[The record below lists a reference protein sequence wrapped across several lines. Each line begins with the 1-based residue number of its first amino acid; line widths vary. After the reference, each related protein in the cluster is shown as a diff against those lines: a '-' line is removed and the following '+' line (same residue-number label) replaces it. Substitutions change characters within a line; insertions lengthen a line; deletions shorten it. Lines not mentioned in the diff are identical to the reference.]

1 LSFSKNFEEW
11 IENYRQLPPEN
22 RLDLAVADLAR
33 YYTSSG
39 AGNEIKNYVLDSSL
53 TNLEGLVSRINP
65 SSDKSEEALSLE
77 AQAKLRSILTDTSEG
92 ALFITD
98 IMTKIRDNLGDY
110 DKIDQ
115 LIQIRFESSA
125 VPDSPVNATANIDDG
140 VGVKQQCGILRNVL
154 LDISRK
160 KSLEGTGQS
169 LEEVT
174 PSDGNDGGAPADRID
189 NPWLTVVNVN
199 DNRLTPANRRSDA
212 GSIFFNSIPTI
223 EMSQCAPFIKLMF
236 VSETDTF
243 SNGSKAMTLYGY
255 AAGSPDESIT
265 PTSFNESKGVN
276 LNSLSPVGES
286 DNEFDLSGGTFTGNI
301 SELFD
306 DVTSTDIEVEVA
318 QTSNAGIELFQA
330 PQTLNNLGNGGNADA
345 GGVIN
350 PSAPLASLERLTVD
364 IVGLGLA
371 TLANKTASMELILHD
386 RSRLPLIA
394 PIVGASSFAGTYVV
408 IEYGWMHPQASG
420 NIVGNVYADFLN
432 SLRSKSAFNIQV
444 ADLTMLEDGQV
455 RVSLRLASRGVGDM
469 ASIPAAVG
477 VTHVPASMIAPFL
490 NRIIDV
496 ISKSRTDYWKNR
508 ISSGLDNGDLE
519 DEDVIS
525 HLQVTR
531 DILMDVQGG
540 FTAVGGFQSPVAMI
554 EIDKYRQLLRLL
566 RNDQGAEALESGAE
580 ILKELVALID
590 DQNNSSDKYST
601 LRTMMIS
608 KLLNLSKVDIFNDG
622 QWYYPIQKLITEKEN
637 RGEPIGLS
645 GSENAE
651 TNIGSLWPSLGSVL
665 LTYVGRPLQAT
676 GRYDEVQFHFYP
688 FNNHASYMAN
698 KNISTFNLIGF
709 TEFLMKVAQERP
721 GISTSAFAEM
731 LFKDSCGPE
740 NQSHPMYGL
749 TEIYKEISSEALK
762 GKTPEER
769 KSAIIANQGARADAL
784 REIYRDHVKDGLNR
798 MDKFEIP
805 DITMLTECLPA
816 KVTGDGGGI
825 FNTKT
830 ILRIHVFDAKAGIPY
845 EAELLNQVMRQGEAA
860 IEVITQ
866 DIEAQ
871 SDNGKAEQA
880 AAESASSAAL
890 SAMVD
895 SFIEDGKIVK
905 SEEVIV
911 ESRDADGG
919 STAEQ
924 MYISAMPARDIKQ
937 AIKSVYPSITFGT
950 QFTNVFSVGMSSNTG
965 GAVNQVLLLNAIDDS
980 SQGSQTSQSS
990 TSVED
995 VFVIPTNA
1003 SLQTAG
1009 FPMVTYG
1016 QKYFL
1021 DMGTGTTAD
1030 NFYYVIGIRHTLG
1043 PGIFESTFNMTYNG
1057 SATIKSMRNA
1067 LDIASKAEFST
1078 T

>member
-1 LSFSKNFEEW
+1 MSFSKNFETW
-11 IENYRQLPPEN
+11 LENYRQLPPEN

-33 YYTSSG
+33 YYTSAGS
-39 AGNEIKNYVLDSSL
+39 GNEIKNYALDDSL
-53 TNLEGLVSRINP
+53 TNLEGRISSLNP
-65 SSDKSEEALSLE
+65 ATEKSEETLSLE

-98 IMTKIRDNLGDY
+98 IMTKIRDDLGEY
-110 DKIDQ
+110 DNIDQ

-125 VPDSPVNATANIDDG
+125 VPDSPVNATVNLDDG
-140 VGVKQQCGILRNVL
+140 VGVSRQCGVLNAPNVL
-154 LDISRK
+154 LRAA
-160 KSLEGTGQS
+160 LEAQGQA
-169 LEEVT
+169 LEEVD

-189 NPWLTVVNVN
+189 NPWLTVININ

-243 SNGSKAMTLYGY
+243 FNGSRSMTLYGY

-265 PTSFNESKGVN
+265 HASFNNGSGVN

-286 DNEFDLSGGTFTGNI
+286 ENEFDLSAGTFTGTLSDI
-301 SELFD
+301 FD
-306 DVTSTDIEVEVA
+306 DVTSADIEVEVSK
-318 QTSNAGIELFQA
+318 TSNAGIELFQA
-330 PQTLNNLGNGGNADA
+330 PQTLNNLGNAGNPD
-345 GGVIN
+345 GDGILN
-350 PSAPLASLERLTVD
+350 PSAPLASLERLTID

-371 TLANKTASMELILHD
+371 TLANKTASMELVLHD

-394 PIVGASSFAGTYVV
+394 PIVGASSYAGTYVV

-444 ADLTMLEDGQV
+444 ADLSVLEDGQV

-490 NRIIDV
+490 NRIADV
-496 ISKSRTDYWKNR
+496 ISKSKTDYWKNQ
-508 ISSGLDNGDLE
+508 ISLGLDNGDLE

-531 DILMDVQGG
+531 DILLDVQGG

-554 EIDKYRQLLRLL
+554 EIEKYRELLRLL
-566 RNDQGAEALESGAE
+566 RNDQGSEALESGAD
-580 ILKELVALID
+580 IMQELVNLID

-601 LRTMMIS
+601 LRTMMIG

-622 QWYYPIQKLITEKEN
+622 EWLYPIQKLKEIKELN
-637 RGEPIGLS
+637 GEPLGL
-645 GSENAE
+645 GESENAE

-665 LTYVGRPLQAT
+665 LTYVGRPLQAS

-698 KNISTFNLIGF
+698 RNISTFNLVGF
-709 TEFLMKVAQERP
+709 TDFLMKVAQERP
-721 GISTSAFAEM
+721 GISTSAFAEL

-749 TEIYKEISSEALK
+749 TEIYKQISSETLK
-762 GKTPEER
+762 DKSPEDR
-769 KSAIIANQGARADAL
+769 KAAIIANQGAREAAL
-784 REIYRDHVKDGLNR
+784 HVIYRDHVKDGLNR
-798 MDKFEIP
+798 MDRFDIP
-805 DITMLTECLPA
+805 DITMLTECIPV
-816 KVTGDGGGI
+816 KIPGEGGAI

-830 ILRIHVFDAKAGIPY
+830 VLRIHVFDAKAGIPY
-845 EAELLNQVMRQGEAA
+845 EAELLNQVMRQGAA
-860 IEVITQ
+860 TIEVISK
-866 DIEAQ
+866 DVEAQ
-871 SDNGKAEQA
+871 NDNGKAQQA
-880 AAESASSAAL
+880 AAESANSAAL
-890 SAMVD
+890 GAMVEA
-895 SFIEDGKIVK
+895 FIQEGKILK

-911 ESRDADGG
+911 ESSDGETG
-919 STAEQ
+919 PTAEQ
-924 MYISAMPARDIKQ
+924 IYISAMPAKDIKQ

-950 QFTNVFSVGMSSNTG
+950 QFTNVFSVGMASNTG

-990 TSVED
+990 TNVED

-1030 NFYYVIGIRHTLG
+1030 NFYYVVGIRHTLG
-1043 PGIFESTFNMTYNG
+1043 QGLFESTFNLTYNG

-1067 LDIASKAEFST
+1067 LDIASKAQFGT